1 MKFVKY
7 SLNIIFI
14 SILFFSLNSI
24 SLAAG
29 KVTLLIH
36 PTLYKAMGGPEGVVA
51 DLKKRKR
58 NRCDRHHIT
67 LRKHFG

>member
-1 MKFVKY
+1 MLTIKKGGIMKSVKY

-14 SILFFSLNSI
+14 SILFFSLNSF

-51 DLKKRKR
+51 DLKKKKE
-58 NRCDRHHIT
+58 
-67 LRKHFG
+67 LM